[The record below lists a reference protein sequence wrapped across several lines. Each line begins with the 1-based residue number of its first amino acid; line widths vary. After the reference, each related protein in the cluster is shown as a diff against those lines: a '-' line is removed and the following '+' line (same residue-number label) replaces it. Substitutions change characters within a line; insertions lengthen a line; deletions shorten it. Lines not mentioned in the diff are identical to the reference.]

1 MRLIKYD
8 NLQNDP
14 WYDLDR
20 LFERTFGEFGRLP
33 GFAGGRSRA
42 AFRVDVYQDDDNH
55 YIIAELPGFDRKDV
69 SVELEN
75 EVLTI
80 SATRKAGS
88 EKEGEGREENFSRS
102 ITVDKSVVADK
113 VAAKLENGLLR
124 VTLPKAEER
133 RPKLIKVS

>member
-8 NLQNDP
+8 NMQNDP

-20 LFERTFGEFGRLP
+20 LFERTFGEFGRGS
-33 GFAGGRSRA
+33 GFAGARGRA
-42 AFRVDVYQDDDNH
+42 AFRVDVYQDEDNH
-55 YIIAELPGFDRKDV
+55 YSVAELPGFDRKDV

-80 SATRKAGS
+80 TATRKPAD
-88 EKEGEGREENFSRS
+88 KEGEGREESFSRS
-102 ITVDKSVVADK
+102 ITVDKSVLADK
-113 VAAKLENGLLR
+113 VTAKLENGLLR
-124 VTLPKAEER
+124 VTLPKTEER